1 MARKQLLYASGDD
14 WLKAPK
20 KRLLL
25 FGMSGLGKT
34 YISNML
40 RASGAW
46 FHYSADYRIGT
57 RYMGEHI
64 TDNFKRRAMQDPFLA
79 ELLRSDSIY
88 IASNLTFDDLSP
100 LSTYLGK
107 PGNPELGGLPFAE
120 YQLRQAQH
128 HEAEVAALYDTAH
141 FIERAK
147 ALYDYDNFV
156 CDSGGST
163 CEVVDPFDPDDPL
176 LNALAENHL
185 MVWIEGSGEHEAELI
200 RRFQKSPKPMC
211 YRPNFLQS
219 MWDEYLETN
228 KLTETQVVPNDF
240 MTFTYAKA
248 IAAREPRYRAM
259 YENFGIKVSHTD
271 LAKCDTPDRLDQLIA
286 ATLGKAA

>member
-1 MARKQLLYASGDD
+1 MLYNSAQDWRNASG
-14 WLKAPK
+14 
-20 KRLLL
+20 KRVLF

-34 YISNML
+34 HISNML
-40 RASGAW
+40 RASGDW

-57 RYMGEHI
+57 RYMGEYI

-107 PGNPELGGLPFAE
+107 PGDPSKGGLSFDE
-120 YQLRQAQH
+120 YQKRQAQH
-128 HEAEVAALYDTAH
+128 HRAEVAALYDTAH

-147 ALYDYDNFV
+147 DLYDYDNFV

-185 MVWIEGSGEHEAELI
+185 MVRIEGSQEHEAELV
-200 RRFQKSPKPMC
+200 RRFKQAPKPMC
-211 YRPNFLQS
+211 YRPEFLSAIWQ
-219 MWDEYLETN
+219 EYLDTHN
-228 KLTETQVVPNDF
+228 LTEEQVDPNDF
-240 MTFTYAKA
+240 MTFTYARA
-248 IAAREPRYRAM
+248 ISGRDPRYRAM
-259 YENFGIKVSHTD
+259 EEHFGVSVSHLD
-271 LAKCDTPDRLDQLIA
+271 LAKCTSPALLDELIE
-286 ATLGKAA
+286 ATLGKA

>member
-1 MARKQLLYASGDD
+1 MRYKTGSDWQNASS
-14 WLKAPK
+14 
-20 KRLLL
+20 KRVLF

-40 RASGAW
+40 RASGEW

-107 PGNPELGGLPFAE
+107 PGDPAKGGLSFEE
-120 YQLRQAQH
+120 YQKRQRQH
-128 HEAEVAALYDTAH
+128 HRAEVSALYDTAH
-141 FIERAK
+141 FIDRAK
-147 ALYDYDNFV
+147 ELYNYDKFV

-163 CEVVDPFDPDDPL
+163 CEVVDPFNPDDPL
-176 LNALAENHL
+176 LNALARDHL
-185 MVWIEGSGEHEAELI
+185 MVWIEGSSEHEAELV
-200 RRFQKSPKPMC
+200 RRFKKAPKPMC
-211 YRPNFLQS
+211 YRPAFLENI
-219 MWDEYLETN
+219 WDEYLN
-228 KLTETQVVPNDF
+228 KNKIKEDEVDPNEF
-240 MTFTYAKA
+240 VTFTYARA
-248 IAAREPRYRAM
+248 ISERQPRYRAM
-259 YENFGIKVSHTD
+259 YENFGVKVSHLD
-271 LAKCDTPDRLDQLIA
+271 LAKCTSPDDLDQLIVH
-286 ATLGKAA
+286 TLGN

>member
-1 MARKQLLYASGDD
+1 
-14 WLKAPK
+14 
-20 KRLLL
+20 
-25 FGMSGLGKT
+25 MSGLGKT
-34 YISNML
+34 HVSNML
-40 RASGAW
+40 RASGEW

-57 RYMGEHI
+57 RYMGEYI

-107 PGNPELGGLPFAE
+107 PGSPEKGGLPFAQ

-128 HEAEVAALYDTAH
+128 HRAEVAALYDTAH

-163 CEVVDPFDPDDPL
+163 CEVVDPFDPEDPL
-176 LNALAENHL
+176 LTALAENHL
-185 MVWIEGSGEHEAELI
+185 LVWIEGSPDHEAELV
-200 RRFQKSPKPMC
+200 RRFKSAPKPMC
-211 YRPNFLQS
+211 YRPEFLENI
-219 MWDEYLETN
+219 WDEYIN
-228 KLTETQVVPNDF
+228 KNNVKEGDVDPNDF
-240 MTFTYAKA
+240 MTYTYARA

-259 YENFGIKVSHTD
+259 SESFGVKVSHTD
-271 LAKCDTPDRLDQLIA
+271 LAKCTSPELLEQLIA
-286 ATLGKAA
+286 ETLGKQG

>member
-1 MARKQLLYASGDD
+1 MRYKTGDD
-14 WLKAPK
+14 WLNAPS
-20 KRLLL
+20 KRVLF

-34 YISNML
+34 HVSNML
-40 RASGAW
+40 RSSGDW

-57 RYMGEHI
+57 RYMGEYI

-107 PGNPELGGLPFAE
+107 PGDPSKGGLSFAE
-120 YQLRQAQH
+120 YQKRQAQH
-128 HEAEVAALYDTAH
+128 HRAEVSALYDTAH

-147 ALYDYDNFV
+147 DLYGYDNFV

-163 CEVVDPFDPDDPL
+163 CEVVDPFNPDDPL
-176 LNALAENHL
+176 LSALANDHL
-185 MVWIEGSGEHEAELI
+185 MVWIEGSPEHEAELV
-200 RRFQKSPKPMC
+200 RRFKAAPKPMC
-211 YRPNFLQS
+211 YRPEFLS
-219 MWDEYLETN
+219 NIWDEYLNVNNVKEAN
-228 KLTETQVVPNDF
+228 VDPNDF
-240 MTFTYAKA
+240 VTFTYARA
-248 IAAREPRYRAM
+248 ISQREPRYRAM

-271 LAKCDTPDRLDQLIA
+271 LAKCTSPDRLNELIA
-286 ATLGKAA
+286 HTLGNR

>member
-1 MARKQLLYASGDD
+1 MIYNSAND
-14 WLKAPK
+14 WLNATS
-20 KRLLL
+20 KRVLF

-34 YISNML
+34 HISNML
-40 RASGAW
+40 RASGDW

-57 RYMGEHI
+57 RYMGEYI

-107 PGNPELGGLPFAE
+107 PGDPAKGGLSFDE

-128 HEAEVAALYDTAH
+128 HRAEISSLYDTAH
-141 FIERAK
+141 FIDRAK
-147 ALYDYDNFV
+147 ELYGYDNFV

-163 CEVVDPFDPDDPL
+163 CEVVDPFSPDDPL
-176 LNALAENHL
+176 LNKLAENHL
-185 MVWIEGSGEHEAELI
+185 LVRIEGSPEHEAELV
-200 RRFQKSPKPMC
+200 RRFKRAPKPMC
-211 YRPNFLQS
+211 YRPEFLS
-219 MWDEYLETN
+219 DIWGEYLDKN
-228 KLTETQVVPNDF
+228 KLREDEVDPNAF
-240 MTFTYAKA
+240 MTFTYARA

-259 YENFGIKVSHTD
+259 AENFGVSVSHMD
-271 LAKCDTPDRLDQLIA
+271 LAKCVTPAHLDELIA
-286 ATLGKAA
+286 ATLGKS

>member
-1 MARKQLLYASGDD
+1 MIYTSAED
-14 WLKAPK
+14 WLNAPS
-20 KRLLL
+20 KRVLF

-34 YISNML
+34 HISNML
-40 RASGAW
+40 RASGEW

-57 RYMGEHI
+57 RYMGEYI

-107 PGNPELGGLPFAE
+107 PGDPSKGGLSFDE

-128 HEAEVAALYDTAH
+128 HRAEISALYDTAH
-141 FIERAK
+141 FIERARD
-147 ALYDYDNFV
+147 LYGYNNFV

-163 CEVVDPFDPDDPL
+163 CEVVDPFSAEDPL
-176 LNALAENHL
+176 LNKLAENHL
-185 MVWIEGSGEHEAELI
+185 LVRIEGSPEHEAELV
-200 RRFQKSPKPMC
+200 RRFKRAPKPMC
-211 YRPNFLQS
+211 YRPEFLSEIWQ
-219 MWDEYLETN
+219 EYLDKN
-228 KLTETQVVPNDF
+228 KLREDEVDPNAF
-240 MTFTYAKA
+240 MTFTYARA

-259 YENFGIKVSHTD
+259 AENFGVTVSYLD
-271 LAKCDTPDRLDQLIA
+271 LAKCVLPNHLDELIA
-286 ATLGKAA
+286 ATLGKA

>member
-1 MARKQLLYASGDD
+1 MRYKTGDD
-14 WLKAPK
+14 WLNAPS
-20 KRLLL
+20 KRELF

-34 YISNML
+34 HVSNML
-40 RASGAW
+40 RSSGDW

-57 RYMGEHI
+57 RYMGEYI

-107 PGNPELGGLPFAE
+107 PGDPSKGGLSFSE
-120 YQLRQAQH
+120 YQKRQAQH
-128 HEAEVAALYDTAH
+128 HRAEVSALYDTAH

-147 ALYDYDNFV
+147 DLYGYDNFV

-163 CEVVDPFDPDDPL
+163 CEVVDPFNPDDPL
-176 LNALAENHL
+176 LSALANDHL
-185 MVWIEGSGEHEAELI
+185 MVWIEGSPEHEAELV
-200 RRFQKSPKPMC
+200 RRFKAAPKPMC
-211 YRPNFLQS
+211 YRPEFLS
-219 MWDEYLETN
+219 NIWDEYLNVNNTKEAN
-228 KLTETQVVPNDF
+228 VDPNDF
-240 MTFTYAKA
+240 VTFTYARA
-248 IAAREPRYRAM
+248 ISHRAPRYRAM

-271 LAKCDTPDRLDQLIA
+271 LAKCTSPDRLNELIA
-286 ATLGKAA
+286 HTLGNR